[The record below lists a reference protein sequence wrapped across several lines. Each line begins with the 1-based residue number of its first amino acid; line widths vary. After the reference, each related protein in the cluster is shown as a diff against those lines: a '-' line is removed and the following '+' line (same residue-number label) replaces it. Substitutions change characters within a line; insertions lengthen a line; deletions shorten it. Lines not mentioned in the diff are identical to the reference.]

1 MSWPPLRAFP
11 SFPEAHSSYCSFC
24 MFCGFIFCFF
34 TAALSLGT
42 WCISLSRAGWLGL
55 MLWDRPLEAHFLT
68 GHLAALLEVL

>member
-1 MSWPPLRAFP
+1 
-11 SFPEAHSSYCSFC
+11 